1 MKNIKPKSLIISAC
15 VAIVVFIAL
24 LFVEKSLLKPNGTV
38 EGFVAVSDIDKGT
51 VITEENIS
59 KLFTEKNNI
68 DGALE
73 VTGAVKT
80 KDDLINKVAKEN
92 INKGEVVSNNSF
104 ISKDDKF
111 KDIDELVE
119 VSFNVS
125 DISQVVGGILRSG
138 DIIDISIIDNNTS
151 ESLRVLED
159 VYVDKAISS
168 DGLQIDRSSDLS
180 ALTINILVSKDDSEK
195 LNSYLNK
202 GTLRI
207 SKNI

>member
-38 EGFVAVSDIDKGT
+38 EGFVAVSDIDKGM

-73 VTGAVKT
+73 VSGAVKT
-80 KDDLINKVAKEN
+80 KDELINKVAKEN

-111 KDIDELVE
+111 KDIDDLVE

-138 DIIDISIIDNNTS
+138 DIIDISIIDNNTN
-151 ESLRVLED
+151 ESMIVLED
-159 VYVDKAISS
+159 IYVDKAISS

-202 GTLRI
+202 GILRI

>member
-1 MKNIKPKSLIISAC
+1 M
-15 VAIVVFIAL
+15 
-24 LFVEKSLLKPNGTV
+24 
-38 EGFVAVSDIDKGT
+38 
-51 VITEENIS
+51 
-59 KLFTEKNNI
+59 KNNI
-68 DGALE
+68 SNKADDSDIKKQD
-73 VTGAVKT
+73 KT
-80 KDDLINKVAKEN
+80 VDNLQ
-92 INKGEVVSNNSF
+92 GEMKA
-104 ISKDDKF
+104 SKDNEADLNTINDKF
-111 KDIDELVE
+111 KDIDDLVE

-138 DIIDISIIDNNTS
+138 DIIDISIIDNNTN
-151 ESLRVLED
+151 ESMIVLED
-159 VYVDKAISS
+159 IYVDKAISS

>member
-80 KDDLINKVAKEN
+80 KDELINKVAKEN

-111 KDIDELVE
+111 KDIDDLVE

-151 ESLRVLED
+151 ESLSVLED

-202 GTLRI
+202 GMLRI

>member
-24 LFVEKSLLKPNGTV
+24 LFVDKSLLKPNGTV

-51 VITEENIS
+51 VVTEENIS

-80 KDDLINKVAKEN
+80 KDELINKVAKEN

-111 KDIDELVE
+111 KDIDDLVE

-138 DIIDISIIDNNTS
+138 DIIDISIIDNNTN
-151 ESLRVLED
+151 ESMIVLED
-159 VYVDKAISS
+159 IYVDKAISS

>member
-73 VTGAVKT
+73 VSGAVKT
-80 KDDLINKVAKEN
+80 KDELINKVAKEN

-111 KDIDELVE
+111 KDINDLVE

-125 DISQVVGGILRSG
+125 DISQVVGGILRTG

-151 ESLRVLED
+151 ESLSVLED

>member
-80 KDDLINKVAKEN
+80 KDELINKVAKEN

-111 KDIDELVE
+111 KDIDDLVE

-138 DIIDISIIDNNTS
+138 DIIDISIIDNNTN
-151 ESLRVLED
+151 ESMIVLED

>member
-80 KDDLINKVAKEN
+80 KDELINKVAKEN

-111 KDIDELVE
+111 KDIDDLVE

-138 DIIDISIIDNNTS
+138 DIIDISIIDNNTN
-151 ESLRVLED
+151 ESMIVLED
-159 VYVDKAISS
+159 MYVDKAISS

>member
-80 KDDLINKVAKEN
+80 KDELINKVAKEN

-111 KDIDELVE
+111 KDIDDLVE

-151 ESLRVLED
+151 ESLSVLED

-202 GTLRI
+202 GILRI

>member
-51 VITEENIS
+51 VVTEENIS

-73 VTGAVKT
+73 VSGSVKT

-111 KDIDELVE
+111 KDIDDLVE

-138 DIIDISIIDNNTS
+138 DIIDISIIDNNTN
-151 ESLRVLED
+151 ESMIVLED
-159 VYVDKAISS
+159 IYVDKAISS

>member
-80 KDDLINKVAKEN
+80 KDELINKVAKEN

-111 KDIDELVE
+111 KDIDDLVE

-125 DISQVVGGILRSG
+125 DISQVVGGILRTG

-151 ESLRVLED
+151 ESLSVLED

>member
-15 VAIVVFIAL
+15 VALVVFIAL
-24 LFVEKSLLKPNGTV
+24 LFVVKSLLKPNGTV

-73 VTGAVKT
+73 VSGAVKT

-111 KDIDELVE
+111 KDIDDLVE

-138 DIIDISIIDNNTS
+138 DIIDISIIDNNTN
-151 ESLRVLED
+151 ESMIVLED
-159 VYVDKAISS
+159 IYVDKAISS

-202 GTLRI
+202 GMLRI

>member
-73 VTGAVKT
+73 VSGAVKT

-111 KDIDELVE
+111 KDIDDLVE

-138 DIIDISIIDNNTS
+138 DIIDISIIDNNTN
-151 ESLRVLED
+151 ESMIVLED
-159 VYVDKAISS
+159 IYVDKAISS

-180 ALTINILVSKDDSEK
+180 ALTINILVSKDNSEK

>member
-80 KDDLINKVAKEN
+80 KDELINKVAKEN
-92 INKGEVVSNNSF
+92 INNGEVVSNNSF

-111 KDIDELVE
+111 KDIDDLVE

-138 DIIDISIIDNNTS
+138 DIIDISIIDNNTN
-151 ESLRVLED
+151 ESMIVLED
-159 VYVDKAISS
+159 IYVDKAISS

>member
-73 VTGAVKT
+73 VSGAVKT
-80 KDDLINKVAKEN
+80 KDELINKVAKEN

-111 KDIDELVE
+111 KDIDDLVE
-119 VSFNVS
+119 VSFNVA

-138 DIIDISIIDNNTS
+138 DIIDISIIDNNTN
-151 ESLRVLED
+151 ESMIVLED
-159 VYVDKAISS
+159 IYVDKAISS

>member
-80 KDDLINKVAKEN
+80 KDELINKVAKEN

-111 KDIDELVE
+111 KHIDDLVE

-138 DIIDISIIDNNTS
+138 DIIDISIIDNNTN
-151 ESLRVLED
+151 ESMIVLED
-159 VYVDKAISS
+159 IYVDKAISS

>member
-80 KDDLINKVAKEN
+80 KDELINKVAKEN

-111 KDIDELVE
+111 KDINDLVE

-138 DIIDISIIDNNTS
+138 DIIDISIIDNNTN
-151 ESLRVLED
+151 ESMIVLED
-159 VYVDKAISS
+159 IYVDKAISS

>member
-73 VTGAVKT
+73 VSGAVKT
-80 KDDLINKVAKEN
+80 KDELINKVAKEN

-111 KDIDELVE
+111 KDINDLVE

-138 DIIDISIIDNNTS
+138 DIIDISIIDNNTN
-151 ESLRVLED
+151 ESMIVLED
-159 VYVDKAISS
+159 IYVDKAISS

-180 ALTINILVSKDDSEK
+180 ALTINILVSKDNSEK

>member
-73 VTGAVKT
+73 VSGAVKT

-111 KDIDELVE
+111 KDIDDLVE
-119 VSFNVS
+119 VSFNVA

-138 DIIDISIIDNNTS
+138 DIIDISIIDNNTN
-151 ESLRVLED
+151 ESMIVLED
-159 VYVDKAISS
+159 IYVDKAISS

>member
-24 LFVEKSLLKPNGTV
+24 SFVEKSLLKPNGTV

-59 KLFTEKNNI
+59 KLFAEKNNI

-73 VTGAVKT
+73 VSGAVKT
-80 KDDLINKVAKEN
+80 KDELINKVAKEN

-111 KDIDELVE
+111 KDIDDLVE

-138 DIIDISIIDNNTS
+138 DIIDISIIDNNTN
-151 ESLRVLED
+151 ESMIVLED
-159 VYVDKAISS
+159 IYVDKAISS

>member
-38 EGFVAVSDIDKGT
+38 EGFVAVSDIDKGM

-73 VTGAVKT
+73 VSGAVKT
-80 KDDLINKVAKEN
+80 KDELINKVAKEN

-111 KDIDELVE
+111 KDIDDLVE

-138 DIIDISIIDNNTS
+138 DIIDISIIDNNTN
-151 ESLRVLED
+151 ESMIVLED
-159 VYVDKAISS
+159 IYVDKAISS

>member
-80 KDDLINKVAKEN
+80 KDELISKIAKEN

-111 KDIDELVE
+111 KDIDDLVE

-151 ESLRVLED
+151 ESLSVLED

>member
-80 KDDLINKVAKEN
+80 KDELINKVAKEN

-111 KDIDELVE
+111 KDIDDLVE

-138 DIIDISIIDNNTS
+138 DIIDISIIDNNTN
-151 ESLRVLED
+151 ESMIVLED
-159 VYVDKAISS
+159 IYVDKAISS

>member
-80 KDDLINKVAKEN
+80 KDELINKVAKEN

-111 KDIDELVE
+111 KDIDDLVE

-138 DIIDISIIDNNTS
+138 DIIEISIIDNNKN
-151 ESLRVLED
+151 ESMIVLED
-159 VYVDKAISS
+159 IYGDKAISS

>member
-73 VTGAVKT
+73 VTGA
-80 KDDLINKVAKEN
+80 

-111 KDIDELVE
+111 KDIDDLVE

-138 DIIDISIIDNNTS
+138 DIIDISIIDNNTN
-151 ESLRVLED
+151 ESMIVLED
-159 VYVDKAISS
+159 IYVDKAISS

>member
-1 MKNIKPKSLIISAC
+1 
-15 VAIVVFIAL
+15 
-24 LFVEKSLLKPNGTV
+24 
-38 EGFVAVSDIDKGT
+38 AVSDIDKGT

-73 VTGAVKT
+73 VSGAVKT

-111 KDIDELVE
+111 KDIDDLVE

-138 DIIDISIIDNNTS
+138 DIIDISIIDNN
-151 ESLRVLED
+151 
-159 VYVDKAISS
+159 
-168 DGLQIDRSSDLS
+168 
-180 ALTINILVSKDDSEK
+180 
-195 LNSYLNK
+195 
-202 GTLRI
+202 
-207 SKNI
+207 

>member
-68 DGALE
+68 DGSLE

-80 KDDLINKVAKEN
+80 KDELINKVAKEN

-111 KDIDELVE
+111 KDIDDLVE

-151 ESLRVLED
+151 ESLSVLED

-202 GTLRI
+202 GMLRI

>member
-51 VITEENIS
+51 VVTEENIS

-73 VTGAVKT
+73 VSGAVKT
-80 KDDLINKVAKEN
+80 KDELINKVAKEN

-111 KDIDELVE
+111 KDIDDLVE

-138 DIIDISIIDNNTS
+138 DIIDISIIDNNTN
-151 ESLRVLED
+151 ESMIVLED
-159 VYVDKAISS
+159 IYVDKAISS

>member
-1 MKNIKPKSLIISAC
+1 
-15 VAIVVFIAL
+15 
-24 LFVEKSLLKPNGTV
+24 
-38 EGFVAVSDIDKGT
+38 
-51 VITEENIS
+51 
-59 KLFTEKNNI
+59 
-68 DGALE
+68 
-73 VTGAVKT
+73 
-80 KDDLINKVAKEN
+80 
-92 INKGEVVSNNSF
+92 
-104 ISKDDKF
+104 
-111 KDIDELVE
+111 
-119 VSFNVS
+119 
-125 DISQVVGGILRSG
+125 GGILRSG

-151 ESLRVLED
+151 ESLSVLED

>member
-73 VTGAVKT
+73 VSGAVKT

-111 KDIDELVE
+111 KDINDLVE

-138 DIIDISIIDNNTS
+138 DIIDISIIDNNTN
-151 ESLRVLED
+151 ESMIVLED
-159 VYVDKAISS
+159 IYVDKAISS

>member
-80 KDDLINKVAKEN
+80 KDELINKIAKEN

-111 KDIDELVE
+111 KDIDDLVE

-138 DIIDISIIDNNTS
+138 DIIDISIIDNNTN
-151 ESLRVLED
+151 ESMIVLED
-159 VYVDKAISS
+159 IYVDKAISS

>member
-15 VAIVVFIAL
+15 VAIVVFMAL

-38 EGFVAVSDIDKGT
+38 EGFVAVSDIDKGM

-73 VTGAVKT
+73 VSGSVKT

-111 KDIDELVE
+111 KDIDDLVE

-138 DIIDISIIDNNTS
+138 DIIDISIIDNNTN
-151 ESLRVLED
+151 ESMIVLED
-159 VYVDKAISS
+159 IYVDKAISS

>member
-73 VTGAVKT
+73 VTGVVKT
-80 KDDLINKVAKEN
+80 KDELINKIAKEN

-111 KDIDELVE
+111 KDIDDLVE

-138 DIIDISIIDNNTS
+138 DIIDISIIDNNTN
-151 ESLRVLED
+151 ESMIVLED
-159 VYVDKAISS
+159 IYVDKAISS

>member
-51 VITEENIS
+51 VITEQNIS

-80 KDDLINKVAKEN
+80 KDELINKVAKEN

-111 KDIDELVE
+111 KDIDDLVE

-138 DIIDISIIDNNTS
+138 DIIDISIIDNNTN
-151 ESLRVLED
+151 ESMIVLED
-159 VYVDKAISS
+159 IYVDKAISS

>member
-119 VSFNVS
+119 VSFNVF

-151 ESLRVLED
+151 ESLSVLED

>member
-80 KDDLINKVAKEN
+80 KDELINKVAKEN

-111 KDIDELVE
+111 KDIDDLVE

-151 ESLRVLED
+151 ESLSVLED
-159 VYVDKAISS
+159 VYVDKVISS

>member
-80 KDDLINKVAKEN
+80 KDELINKVAKEN

-111 KDIDELVE
+111 KDIDDLVE

-138 DIIDISIIDNNTS
+138 DIIDISIIDNNTN
-151 ESLRVLED
+151 ESMIVLED
-159 VYVDKAISS
+159 IYVDKAISS
-168 DGLQIDRSSDLS
+168 DGLQIDRSSDLL

>member
-104 ISKDDKF
+104 ISKDDRF
-111 KDIDELVE
+111 KDIDDLVE
-119 VSFNVS
+119 VSFNLS

-138 DIIDISIIDNNTS
+138 DIIDISIIDNNTN
-151 ESLRVLED
+151 ESMIVLED
-159 VYVDKAISS
+159 IYVDKAISS

>member
-73 VTGAVKT
+73 VSGAVKT
-80 KDDLINKVAKEN
+80 KDELINKVAKEN

-111 KDIDELVE
+111 KDINDLVE

-151 ESLRVLED
+151 ESLSVLED